1 MISQTLGSF
10 VLEVT
15 KLEVFKLLLPA
26 GIAFVVGM
34 LITPLITHFM
44 YKYEWWKKKSVSMS
58 VDGKAAPLTQKLHN
72 DEARKTPR
80 MGGLVVWKSVFIVT
94 LVLWLLS
101 AFTSSEKLDALNVVS
116 RNQTWM
122 LLLTFA
128 FGVVVGF
135 IDDLIVVGRL
145 QKLSKYVGVGLSVKS
160 RILLVAMLA
169 GVVGWWV
176 YEKQGVTSLH
186 LPFMGEWGVAVW
198 LFIPIVIFTMVALYS
213 GSNID
218 GVDGLSGGIFSIIY
232 TTYGTIAFLQE
243 RFDLA
248 ALCFIIVGALLAF
261 LWFNIPPARF
271 FMSDTGTMPLTIGL
285 AVIAVITDTLLILPV
300 IALPLVISIGS
311 VVLQL
316 LSKKLRGGKKIFL
329 ASPVHNHLQLI
340 GWPAAKVTM
349 RYWIVGLMSS
359 MAGLVLFISGGFL

>member
-1 MISQTLGSF
+1 MTFFGTFI
-10 VLEVT
+10 LELT
-15 KLEVFKLLLPA
+15 KLEVFKLLVPA
-26 GIAFVVGM
+26 GMSFVVGM
-34 LITPLITHFM
+34 LITPIITHYM
-44 YKYEWWKKKSVSMS
+44 YKFEWWKKKSVAKS

-94 LVLWLLS
+94 GLLWLAS
-101 AFTSSEKLDALNVVS
+101 VIFTDEKVDALNVVS

-122 LLLTFA
+122 ILITFV
-128 FGVVVGF
+128 FGTVIGF
-135 IDDLIVVGRL
+135 IDDLIVVGKL
-145 QKLSKYVGVGLSVKS
+145 QSLSKYVGAGLSVKS
-160 RILLVAMLA
+160 RIFLVALLA
-169 GVVGWWV
+169 AVVGWWV
-176 YEKQGVTSLH
+176 YYKQGITAYHV
-186 LPFMGEWGVAVW
+186 PFIGSWELAIW
-198 LFIPIVIFTMVALYS
+198 LFIPFAMFTLVALYA

-218 GVDGLSGGIFSIIY
+218 GVDGLSGGVFSIIY
-232 TTYGTIAFLQE
+232 TAYGTIAFMQG

-248 ALCFIIVGALLAF
+248 ALCFIIVGALMAF

-285 AVIAVITDTLLILPV
+285 GVIAIITNTVLILPI
-300 IALPLVISIGS
+300 IALPLVVSIGS

-316 LSKKLRGGKKIFL
+316 ASKKLRGGKKVFL

-349 RYWIVGLMSS
+349 RYWIFGLMSAI
-359 MAGLVLFISGGFL
+359 AGLVIFISGGFL

>member
-1 MISQTLGSF
+1 MTIFSTF
-10 VLEVT
+10 ILELT
-15 KLEVFKLLLPA
+15 KLEMFKLLVPA
-26 GIAFVVGM
+26 GMSFVVGM

-44 YKYEWWKKKSVSMS
+44 YKFEWWKKKSVSKS

-80 MGGLVVWKSVFIVT
+80 MGGLVVWKSVFIVVG
-94 LVLWLLS
+94 LLWVASVL
-101 AFTSSEKLDALNVVS
+101 SSNEKIDSLNVIS

-122 LLLTFA
+122 ILLTFI
-128 FGVVVGF
+128 FGTVIGF

-145 QKLSKYVGVGLSVKS
+145 QSLSKYVGAGLSVKS
-160 RILLVAMLA
+160 RILLVALLA
-169 GVVGWWV
+169 AIVGWWV
-176 YEKQGVTSLH
+176 YYKQGITSYQV
-186 LPFMGEWGVAVW
+186 PFVGNWELAIW
-198 LFIPIVIFTMVALYS
+198 LFVPFAIFIMVALYA

-218 GVDGLSGGIFSIIY
+218 GVDGLSGGVFSIIY
-232 TTYGTIAFLQE
+232 TTYGTISFLQE

-248 ALCFIIVGALLAF
+248 ALCFIIVGALMAF

-285 AVIAVITDTLLILPV
+285 GVIAIITNTVLILPV
-300 IALPLVISIGS
+300 IALPLVVSIGS

-316 LSKKLRGGKKIFL
+316 ASKKLRGGKKIFL

-349 RYWIVGLMSS
+349 RYWIFGLMSS
-359 MAGLVLFISGGFL
+359 IAGLVIFISGGFL

>member
-1 MISQTLGSF
+1 MTFFSTFI
-10 VLEVT
+10 LELT
-15 KLEVFKLLLPA
+15 KLELFKLLFPA
-26 GIAFVVGM
+26 GLSFVVGM

-44 YKYEWWKKKSVSMS
+44 YKFEWWKKKSVALS

-94 LVLWLLS
+94 GLLWLGSVLS
-101 AFTSSEKLDALNVVS
+101 NNEKVDALNVVS

-122 LLLTFA
+122 LLITFI
-128 FGVVVGF
+128 FGTVVGF
-135 IDDLIVVGRL
+135 IDDLVVVGRL

-160 RILLVAMLA
+160 RIVLVALLA
-169 GVVGWWV
+169 SVVAWWV
-176 YEKQGVTSLH
+176 YYKQGITSYH
-186 LPFMGEWGVAVW
+186 VPFLGDWNLAIW
-198 LFIPIVIFTMVALYS
+198 LFIPFAMFIMVALYA

-232 TTYGTIAFLQE
+232 TTYGTISFLQE
-243 RFDLA
+243 RYDLA
-248 ALCFIIVGALLAF
+248 ALCFIIVGALMAF

-285 AVIAVITDTLLILPV
+285 GVIAIITNTVLILP
-300 IALPLVISIGS
+300 IIGLPLVVSIGS

-316 LSKKLRGGKKIFL
+316 TSKKLRGGKKIFL

-349 RYWIVGLMSS
+349 RYWILGLMSS
-359 MAGLVLFISGGFL
+359 ITGLVVFISGGFL

>member
-1 MISQTLGSF
+1 MTNQIIGSF
-10 VLEVT
+10 ILEVT
-15 KLEVFKLLLPA
+15 KLEVFKLLVPA
-26 GIAFVVGM
+26 GISFVVGM

-44 YKYEWWKKKSVSMS
+44 YKFEWWKKKSVSMS

-80 MGGLVVWKSVFIVT
+80 MGGLVVWESVFIVT
-94 LVLWLLS
+94 VLLWVLS
-101 AFTSSEKLDALNVVS
+101 AVTDSDKLDALNIIS
-116 RNQTWM
+116 SNQTWM
-122 LLLTFA
+122 LLLTFI
-128 FGVVVGF
+128 FGTVVGF

-145 QKLSKYVGVGLSVKS
+145 QKMSKYVGAGLSVKS
-160 RILLVAMLA
+160 RISLVALLA
-169 GVVGWWV
+169 AAVGWWV
-176 YEKQGVTSLH
+176 YVKQDITTFHV
-186 LPFMGEWGVAVW
+186 PFFGDWQLAIW
-198 LFIPIVIFTMVALYS
+198 LFIPIAIFTMVALYA

-232 TTYGTIAFLQE
+232 TSYGTIAFLQE

-248 ALCFIIVGALLAF
+248 ALCFIIVGALMAF

-285 AVIAVITDTLLILPV
+285 AVIAILTDTVLILPI
-300 IALPLVISIGS
+300 IALPLVVSIGS

-316 LSKKLRGGKKIFL
+316 ASKKLRGGKKVFL

-349 RYWIVGLMSS
+349 RYWIFGLMSS
-359 MAGLVLFISGGFL
+359 IAGLVVFISGGFL

>member
-1 MISQTLGSF
+1 MNNIFSSF

-15 KLEVFKLLLPA
+15 KLEVFKLLAPA
-26 GIAFVVGM
+26 GISFVVGM
-34 LITPLITHFM
+34 LITPIITHFM
-44 YKYEWWKKKSVSMS
+44 YRFEWWKKKSVSKA
-58 VDGKAAPLTQKLHN
+58 VDGREAPLTQKLHN
-72 DEARKTPR
+72 DEVRKTPR
-80 MGGLVVWKSVFIVT
+80 MGGLVVWKSVFLVT
-94 LVLWLLS
+94 LILWLLAS
-101 AFTSSEKLDALNVVS
+101 ITNNEKLDALNVVS

-122 LLLTFA
+122 LLLTFI
-128 FGVVVGF
+128 FGSIVGF

-145 QKLSKYVGVGLSVKS
+145 QKLSKYVGAGLSVKS
-160 RILLVAMLA
+160 RILLVAALA
-169 GVVGWWV
+169 SAVGWWV
-176 YEKQGVTSLH
+176 YTKQGITSFH
-186 LPFMGEWGVAVW
+186 VPFVGDWNIALW
-198 LFIPIVIFTMVALYS
+198 LFIPISIFIMVALYA

-218 GVDGLSGGIFSIIY
+218 GVDGLSGGIFTIIY

-285 AVIAVITDTLLILPV
+285 AIIAIVTDTVLILPL
-300 IALPLVISIGS
+300 IAFPLVISIGS

-316 LSKKLRGGKKIFL
+316 TSKKLRNGKKIFL

-359 MAGLVLFISGGFL
+359 ILGLVVFISGGFL